1 MIHFDMIHFDMAKP
15 GPGKKPAKR
24 SAGKSLMNCPG
35 REAKAELRMK
45 NESGLKLPDFNN
57 LTSFNK

>member
-1 MIHFDMIHFDMAKP
+1 
-15 GPGKKPAKR
+15 
-24 SAGKSLMNCPG
+24 LMNCPG